1 MLSRL
6 VISFLPR
13 SKHLLIS
20 WLQSPSAVIL
30 EPPQNYIY
38 RERERERERGEIRGD
53 LFWELVH
60 MIMEAQKYQD
70 LLSASW

>member
-1 MLSRL
+1 MAAITICSDFR
-6 VISFLPR
+6 
-13 SKHLLIS
+13 
-20 WLQSPSAVIL
+20 A
-30 EPPQNYIY
+30 PQNYIY
-38 RERERERERGEIRGD
+38 IVRERERERGEIRGD